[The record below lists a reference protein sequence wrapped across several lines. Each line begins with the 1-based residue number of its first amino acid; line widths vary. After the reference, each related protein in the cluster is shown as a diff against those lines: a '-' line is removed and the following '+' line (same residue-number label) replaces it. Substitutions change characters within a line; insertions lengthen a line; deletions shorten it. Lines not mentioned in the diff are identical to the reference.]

1 MAWMDGYSLLILAS
15 VMIYL
20 LGHSFIDRI
29 FDRKEEIIN
38 RMTEKGEV

>member
-1 MAWMDGYSLLILAS
+1 MVWMDGYSFIILTSAL
-15 VMIYL
+15 VYL

>member
-1 MAWMDGYSLLILAS
+1 MDIWYPAIILSAAMVYLI
-15 VMIYL
+15 
-20 LGHSFIDRI
+20 GHSFIDRI